1 MLAWFKYPV
10 SLRIAT
16 ARLSKRAGREHIKS
30 IMNELNRVFIKE
42 LIASYFKE
50 DDFHSN
56 FSYISKLPTESV
68 RCRLKFK
75 QDMLVAGLP
84 FFVEAFNYLLSSPL
98 EDDLLK
104 SEGTWVK
111 MGDELSF
118 SLPFNVA
125 LTGERIALNL
135 LQRSSSIAT
144 FTRNFTEK
152 AKAKNIKILDT
163 RKTTPGHRA
172 LEKYAVNVG
181 GGHNHRFGQT
191 DCWMIKDNH
200 KSYFGGLEQ
209 AVKFFH
215 DLNTFYKPLIVEI
228 HNLEELEKAIRMN
241 LNHLMLD
248 NFSPEQI
255 KLAVKLKTERQTFE
269 VSGGV
274 RLNNLENYLIEGVD
288 AISVGA
294 LTYDA
299 PHVDISLKCAKEVL

>member
-1 MLAWFKYPV
+1 MV
-10 SLRIAT
+10 VT
-16 ARLSKRAGREHIKS
+16 ARLSKRAGREHIKN
-30 IMNELNRVFIKE
+30 IMGHLNTVFIQS
-42 LIASYFKE
+42 LVASYFKE
-50 DDFHSN
+50 DDFYSN
-56 FSYISKLPTESV
+56 YSYISKLPSDPV
-68 RCRLKFK
+68 QCRLKFK

-84 FFVEAFNYLLSSPL
+84 FFIETFNYLLGSPL

-104 SEGTWVK
+104 SEGTFVK
-111 MGDELSF
+111 RGDELSF

-135 LQRSSSIAT
+135 LQRASSIAT
-144 FTRNFTEK
+144 FTKSFVDK

-172 LEKYAVNVG
+172 LEKYAVNIG

-200 KSYFGGLEQ
+200 KSFFGGLEN
-209 AVKFFH
+209 AVKFFK
-215 DLNTFYKPLIVEI
+215 DLNTFYQPLIVEI
-228 HNLEELEKAIRMN
+228 HDLNELEKAISMN
-241 LNHLMLD
+241 LKHLMLD

-255 KLAVKLKTERQTFE
+255 RQAVKLKTDRQTFE

-299 PHVDISLKCAKEVL
+299 PHVDISLKYAREYAKEKL